1 MSREDRGAVEDSRV
15 RLFDAHCDAPMKVVD
30 DGADFTRE
38 DAPMH
43 VTLPGLETA
52 GVRVQVFAS
61 CAVYPDT
68 PSDRVVE
75 RGLAMIS
82 AVWEMAASS
91 AGRMTVATTASD
103 VHRAM
108 AGGPIAAVIAL
119 EGADPLEGKADN
131 LRELAERG
139 VRSVVFAWKDNQFSG
154 TAFGTNS
161 PLTREGLR
169 LLGLAEELG
178 VIVDVSHL
186 SDRAFA
192 DVCRAST
199 RPFIASHS
207 NCRAICPHP
216 RNLTD
221 AMIRDLADRGGVMGI
236 NLAPHFL
243 SEEAMAAHAALRAE
257 WAAKAD
263 NPATRAELA
272 VRRRALPR
280 PDLEDVVR
288 HVVHAMKVG
297 GEDVVGLGGDLDG
310 VEALPKGVEGVAD
323 YLKLAPLFR
332 RTGLSERQVER
343 VCHANFA
350 RIVEDVLG

>member
-1 MSREDRGAVEDSRV
+1 MNEEERDAGRDLRV

-30 DGADFTRE
+30 NGADFTRA
-38 DAPMH
+38 DSLMH
-43 VTLPGLETA
+43 VTLPGLEAA

-68 PSDRVVE
+68 PPERVVE
-75 RGLAMIS
+75 RGLAMVA
-82 AVWEMAASS
+82 AVWEMASAS
-91 AGRMTVATTASD
+91 AGRMVVATTAAD
-103 VHRAM
+103 VRRAM
-108 AGGPIAAVIAL
+108 AGGPIAAMIAL

-131 LRELAERG
+131 LRDLAERG
-139 VRSVVFAWKDNQFSG
+139 VRSVVFAWKDNEFSG
-154 TAFGTNS
+154 TAFGTNG

-169 LLGLAEELG
+169 LLGFAEELG

-207 NCRAICPHP
+207 NCRSLCAHP

-221 AMIRDLADRGGVMGI
+221 AMIRDLADHGGVMGV

-243 SEEAMAAHAALRAE
+243 SGEAMAAHAALRAE
-257 WAAKAD
+257 WATKAD
-263 NPATRAELA
+263 SPATRAEVA
-272 VRRRALPR
+272 ARRRALPR
-280 PDLEDVVR
+280 PDLEEVAR

-323 YLKLAPLFR
+323 YLKLAPVFR
-332 RTGLSERQVER
+332 RAGLSGRQVEK

-350 RIVEDVLG
+350 RVVEDVLG

>member
-1 MSREDRGAVEDSRV
+1 MNEEDRDAGRDLRV
-15 RLFDAHCDAPMKVVD
+15 HLFDAHCDAPMKVVD
-30 DGADFTRE
+30 NGADFTRA
-38 DAPMH
+38 DSLMH
-43 VTLPGLETA
+43 VTLPGLEAA

-68 PSDRVVE
+68 PPDRMVE
-75 RGLAMIS
+75 RGLAMVA
-82 AVWEMAASS
+82 AVWEMASAS
-91 AGRMTVATTASD
+91 AGRMVVATTAAD
-103 VHRAM
+103 VRRAM

-139 VRSVVFAWKDNQFSG
+139 VRSVVFSG
-154 TAFGTNS
+154 TAFGTNG

-169 LLGLAEELG
+169 LLGFAEELG

-207 NCRAICPHP
+207 NCRSLCAHP

-221 AMIRDLADRGGVMGI
+221 AMIRDLADHGGVMGV

-243 SEEAMAAHAALRAE
+243 SGEAMSAHAALRAE
-257 WAAKAD
+257 WATKPD
-263 NPATRAELA
+263 SPATRSELA
-272 VRRRALPR
+272 ARRRALPR
-280 PDLEDVVR
+280 PDLEDVAR

-297 GEDVVGLGGDLDG
+297 GEDAVGLGGDLDG

-323 YLKLAPLFR
+323 YLKLAPAFR
-332 RTGLSERQVER
+332 RAGLSERQVEK

-350 RIVEDVLG
+350 RIFGELLS